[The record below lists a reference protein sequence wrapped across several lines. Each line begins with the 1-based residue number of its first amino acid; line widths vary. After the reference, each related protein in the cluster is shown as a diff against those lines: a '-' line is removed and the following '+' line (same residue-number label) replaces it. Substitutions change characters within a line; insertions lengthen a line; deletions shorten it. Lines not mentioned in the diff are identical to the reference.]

1 MIISSISFLYLS
13 VKTIWIK
20 LVKHVWLKEASN
32 RDNETLSTLLILIDL
47 VFFIIVSLKY
57 LDEAPANGV
66 DHGNSSDQIA
76 PSSSRLK
83 PEQSER
89 SPGKKGVTKEVMFD
103 IGDSRRSSNSY
114 VPSESDLEDDEES
127 SQQEM
132 DLLDDTSRIPR
143 YL

>member
-1 MIISSISFLYLS
+1 MAQGSLNPLIM
-13 VKTIWIK
+13 K
-20 LVKHVWLKEASN
+20 
-32 RDNETLSTLLILIDL
+32 TLSTLLILIDL
-47 VFFIIVSLKY
+47 VFFIIVSLKF

-76 PSSSRLK
+76 SSSSRLK

>member
-1 MIISSISFLYLS
+1 MAQGSLNPLIM
-13 VKTIWIK
+13 K
-20 LVKHVWLKEASN
+20 
-32 RDNETLSTLLILIDL
+32 TLSMLLILIDL
-47 VFFIIVSLKY
+47 VFFIIVSLKF

-143 YL
+143 YLQKL

>member
-1 MIISSISFLYLS
+1 M
-13 VKTIWIK
+13 
-20 LVKHVWLKEASN
+20 
-32 RDNETLSTLLILIDL
+32 
-47 VFFIIVSLKY
+47 FFIIVSLKY

-143 YL
+143 YLINIRIQATLSKIDAFWRCIKCPRVMFT

>member
-1 MIISSISFLYLS
+1 M
-13 VKTIWIK
+13 K
-20 LVKHVWLKEASN
+20 
-32 RDNETLSTLLILIDL
+32 TLSTLLILIDL
-47 VFFIIVSLKY
+47 VFFIIVSLKF